1 MLFKSNVPMSHRVA
15 LFLAGLNT
23 LSPLHRLPRGGNLNA
38 FDFLPAALFWLLVL
52 YQWRQRKTMKWQVRN
67 AAGYGHNT
75 PADLIQTGLERLPD
89 SAYWLLLILSA
100 FALVWAFTR
109 G

>member
-1 MLFKSNVPMSHRVA
+1 MLFKSKVRMSHRVA
-15 LFLAGLNT
+15 FFLAGLNT
-23 LSPLHRLPRGGNLNA
+23 LSPLQLVARGVNINGL
-38 FDFLPAALFWLLVL
+38 DFLPPTLSCLLVV

-75 PADLIQTGLERLPD
+75 PADLVQTGLGRLPD

>member
-1 MLFKSNVPMSHRVA
+1 MLFKSNVPMAHRVA
-15 LFLAGLNT
+15 FVLAGMSLLAPLRRLAAGGALNT
-23 LSPLHRLPRGGNLNA
+23 L
-38 FDFLPAALFWLLVL
+38 DFFPAALFGLLVV
-52 YQWRQRKTMKWQVRN
+52 YQWRQRKTVKWQVRN
-67 AAGYGHNT
+67 AAGYGHHT
-75 PADLIQTGLERLPD
+75 PADMIQTGLDRLPD